1 MVELIIQQE
10 INSCHATSLKTE
22 QAIKHAQAH
31 FLGGSV
37 QKFEL
42 PTIPTMYILEHPA
55 ATQRFTMI
63 ASQNEETRV
72 NTLKII

>member
-42 PTIPTMYILEHPA
+42 PTIPTMYIE
-55 ATQRFTMI
+55 TQHQQIIWGAPEECALPSKRFVRTK
-63 ASQNEETRV
+63 T
-72 NTLKII
+72 